1 MSQDETTPAAP
12 KRSVAEI
19 KADLDREREAISR
32 TVDDLADRVD
42 PRAHAAA
49 AAQRATDVATETVEI
64 AREKATD
71 FVEDVRSGQ
80 PRALAIIGGAVAAVA
95 AIVAISV
102 RKK

>member
-1 MSQDETTPAAP
+1 MSQDEYTPA
-12 KRSVAEI
+12 
-19 KADLDREREAISR
+19 DLGRERAAISQ

-42 PRAHAAA
+42 PRAQAAA
-49 AAQRATDVATETVEI
+49 AAQRATDVAAETVEI
-64 AREKATD
+64 AKEKATD
-71 FVEDVRSGQ
+71 FVDDVKSGQ

>member
-1 MSQDETTPAAP
+1 MSQDEYTPAAP

-19 KADLDREREAISR
+19 KADLERERAAISQ

-42 PRAHAAA
+42 PRAQAAA
-49 AAQRATDVATETVEI
+49 AAQRATDVAAETVEI
-64 AREKATD
+64 AKEKATD
-71 FVEDVRSGQ
+71 FVDDVKSGQ